1 MSSATPFLAA
11 QEPQP
16 PAAVPRPPVERA
28 ATGDIWD
35 FAEVCL
41 QQTAAAMHDTRA
53 ATDPEINQG
62 IAKAREF
69 HAAGKPMDLLEVMA
83 RVQGHDEEFLGK
95 AILELANRIAS
106 TVMPYP
112 PLVPFGGKLI
122 APSVFYDSFDQLH
135 KIARILLTPVIY
147 AEDTDSIGVAS
158 VNPIATAIL
167 ADEIRSTV
175 YKRFGIRPFVT
186 IARLDYESWT
196 FLSRKHFEL

>member
-1 MSSATPFLAA
+1 
-11 QEPQP
+11 
-16 PAAVPRPPVERA
+16 
-28 ATGDIWD
+28 
-35 FAEVCL
+35 
-41 QQTAAAMHDTRA
+41 MHDTRA

-83 RVQGHDEEFLGK
+83 RIQGHDEEFLGK
-95 AILELANRIAS
+95 AILELASKISA
-106 TVMPYP
+106 TVTPYP

-122 APSVFYDSFDQLH
+122 APSAFYDSFDQIH

-158 VNPIATAIL
+158 ANPIATAIL